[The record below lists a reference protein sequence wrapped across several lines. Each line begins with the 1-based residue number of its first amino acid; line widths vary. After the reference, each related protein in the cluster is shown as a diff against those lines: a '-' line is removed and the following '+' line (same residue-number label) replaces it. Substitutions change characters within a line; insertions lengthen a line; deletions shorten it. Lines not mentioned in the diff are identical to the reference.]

1 MPEELS
7 HQPPILLDHG
17 HRGADRAAEVLVT
30 REGLAPEE
38 RLEMRP
44 YVFVRI
50 EVGRVARQEVEA
62 QPGAVLV
69 DETARR
75 RRDVRGMPVEHEV
88 DLAAHVVEKRGE
100 EPDEA
105 GRVQGAPIAAE
116 PQAPARADRR
126 EHAHTIAL
134 SGHPYDGRLSA
145 HAPGAGHRAVLVHAR
160 FILEQQRR
168 LALLH
173 LAYHRGEL
181 RFSPAATRLVVAR
194 ERPADGALRRQPEAS
209 EQPGDRRLVEHDP
222 EALLDQLGNDGQR
235 PQRKREAELLRR
247 PIDDPPA
254 QLRLLLRRQRRPR
267 PWGDAARQPRIATPP
282 VRAHPLRHRD
292 GVNLEAARHR
302 GLRLAPLENSLHREP
317 PHLLEG
323 RVIQAPRIPRRH
335 HPHHSLVQ
343 EHYHNSLC
351 YATMGIYKAP
361 DHTLLGQG
369 FDAGQTVTMSY
380 PGGADLGPLSASN
393 VVPPR
398 IQLLSPEALTDP
410 HFLVDPNQPFTATW
424 QPAAG
429 DSTCEKFHIQ
439 FANLYD
445 TVVVNGDGSFAGT
458 LDRVVV
464 NCA

>member
-351 YATMGIYKAP
+351 YATMGMRGATRVGVDNPSTPRSPSYGSGIPSRTNAASARGP
-361 DHTLLGQG
+361 RRHPHTRSLLSGRH
-369 FDAGQTVTMSY
+369 
-380 PGGADLGPLSASN
+380 ADMLSVEECSRSCSMWRTRSSSNSSSPQSSWSPLRWSCLPPPWSLSARSA
-393 VVPPR
+393 
-398 IQLLSPEALTDP
+398 SASSAL
-410 HFLVDPNQPFTATW
+410 
-424 QPAAG
+424 G
-429 DSTCEKFHIQ
+429 
-439 FANLYD
+439 
-445 TVVVNGDGSFAGT
+445 
-458 LDRVVV
+458 R
-464 NCA
+464 